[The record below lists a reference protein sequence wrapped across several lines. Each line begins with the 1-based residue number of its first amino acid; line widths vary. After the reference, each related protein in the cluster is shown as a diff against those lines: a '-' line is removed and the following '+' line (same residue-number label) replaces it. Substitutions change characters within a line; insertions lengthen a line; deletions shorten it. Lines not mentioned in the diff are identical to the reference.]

1 MEQLEFERYL
11 FKKVHTR
18 RIIMCLTA
26 LGLLAMGIGGMYLLE
41 ATKEVILHEHQF
53 IPTWEEVKY
62 NYDYL
67 YYIVFGFWGAFM
79 AGSLVLIDFLVSGFR
94 VFQAGTEIVTIY
106 RSMIFNIVYI
116 DGVQRGRRGPFAF
129 LQAVECQLADGTNL
143 SIIFN
148 RGLKYYAYVV
158 FSDDTES
165 MYI

>member
-1 MEQLEFERYL
+1 MKQFEFEKYL
-11 FKKVHTR
+11 SKKIFTR
-18 RIIMCLTA
+18 RVIMCVMA
-26 LGLLAMGIGGMYLLE
+26 FGLLTMGIGGMYLLE
-41 ATKEVILHEHQF
+41 ATKEVIRHEHQY

-67 YYIVFGFWGAFM
+67 YYIVFGFL
-79 AGSLVLIDFLVSGFR
+79 GSAMTGLLLLIDFLTSGFR

-116 DGVQRGRRGPFAF
+116 DGVQRGRRGPLAF
-129 LQAVECQLADGTNL
+129 LQAVECQLKDGTRL
-143 SIIFN
+143 TIIFN
-148 RGLKYYAYVV
+148 RGLKYYAYVA